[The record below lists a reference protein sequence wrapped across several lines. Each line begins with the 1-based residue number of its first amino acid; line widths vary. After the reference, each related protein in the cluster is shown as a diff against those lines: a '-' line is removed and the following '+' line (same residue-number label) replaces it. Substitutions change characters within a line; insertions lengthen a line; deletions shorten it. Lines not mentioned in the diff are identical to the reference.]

1 MGDINGNGKI
11 DYGDVLLII
20 SYVNRTL
27 SFNAQEMSVADVTDD
42 GNVK

>member
-1 MGDINGNGKI
+1 M
-11 DYGDVLLII
+11 II

-42 GNVK
+42 GNVNIADQVKLINMYEGQY